1 MTFSII
7 IYVSEES
14 AVRINLQTDDYM
26 SGPDLM
32 QHQEV
37 LKSVTILL
45 PFKLTSIE
53 VEGTRFRKRFSAT
66 RMDLVFS

>member
-53 VEGTRFRKRFSAT
+53 VEGTRFRKRFPAT